1 MSAGLPA
8 KNRRMALME
17 LMILH
22 PELSGKEIGAM
33 VQLSKSRTSA
43 IMHDPVFV
51 LAFERY
57 REQHSTKVSDLR
69 AELDNQIKEA
79 TKSAIQASVD
89 IIETKDKDVV
99 PTVVKQASISQI
111 LAQGHA
117 KAIERSA
124 HMDIPIPQDLIRELV
139 SVSKDMWTPIVP
151 VKRLEKIREDLNEEI
166 VEGEVSS

>member
-43 IMHDPVFV
+43 IMHDPVFE
-51 LAFERY
+51 LAFEKY
-57 REQHSTKVSDLR
+57 REQHSNKVSDLR

-79 TKSAIQASVD
+79 TKSAIKASVD
-89 IIETKDKDVV
+89 IIEDSNKEAPM

-124 HMDIPIPQDLIRELV
+124 HMEIPIPQELIRELL
-139 SVSKDMWTPIVP
+139 SVSKEMLTPIVP
-151 VKRLEKIREDLNEEI
+151 VKRLEKIHEEADFI
-166 VEGEVSS
+166 DAKEV

>member
-1 MSAGLPA
+1 MGAGLPA

-43 IMHDPVFV
+43 IMHDPVFE
-51 LAFERY
+51 LAFEKY
-57 REQHSTKVSDLR
+57 REQHSNKVSDLR

-79 TKSAIQASVD
+79 TKSAIKASKD
-89 IIETKDKDVV
+89 IIEAPDDSTM
-99 PTVVKQASISQI
+99 PTVVRQASISQI

-124 HMDIPIPQDLIRELV
+124 HMEIPIPQDLIRELL
-139 SVSKDMWTPIVP
+139 SVSKEMLTPIIP
-151 VKRLEKIREDLNEEI
+151 VKRLEKIREEADVI
-166 VEGEVSS
+166 DASEV